1 MGESVCRV
9 VCFSVCRGL
18 GKKHT
23 FAGGFWKNSTSETA
37 SNQGVTSHKLA
48 AGLKKHTNISRKRFG
63 SSGSGTSLLVFPP

>member
-48 AGLKKHTNISRKRFG
+48 AGLKKTYQYFPKTIW
-63 SSGSGTSLLVFPP
+63 LVGLTQGRPP